1 MREMAIYLVARALIC
16 IHNWFACI
24 FTHTYMHKRSYWR
37 SYWPLCC
44 KEAKREC
51 VLMCRQHNGTTQRWA
66 VPTTKRASQKPEKCE
81 QRRRRSGQL
90 ASVNSF
96 GCTQEE
102 WRAANK
108 EVRKSTFIFHAANAF
123 VVVVVVSHYQ
133 QLLLQYLKLSV
144 IQYMPQQRCSVMRL
158 GTPLLLYNVVGCY
171 CCSLMWQQTRNM
183 MTVSKHI
190 TVRLN
195 AFFAVGQHA
204 HSVAKF
210 VRQRVGEIRCHTLR
224 HASSWLPWSK
234 ATSGWGKCN

>member
-1 MREMAIYLVARALIC
+1 MLWHAFDWIAIMVGSPICMHLCVCAYANLWLPSASKRQSAEAPQKCIYLIWMREMAIYLVARALIC

-123 VVVVVVSHYQ
+123 VVVVATAALQCDAVGHSTFALQ
-133 QLLLQYLKLSV
+133 CCRLLLLQFDV
-144 IQYMPQQRCSVMRL
+144 A
-158 GTPLLLYNVVGCY
+158 T
-171 CCSLMWQQTRNM
+171 
-183 MTVSKHI
+183 
-190 TVRLN
+190 N
-195 AFFAVGQHA
+195 AEYDDC
-204 HSVAKF
+204 K
-210 VRQRVGEIRCHTLR
+210 
-224 HASSWLPWSK
+224 
-234 ATSGWGKCN
+234 